1 MKFPGA
7 VDNALPEI
15 HQKRVGVL
23 AVALADQV
31 GDDCFPGRIDP
42 DENVLVAKVRRV
54 SRLDPFLLLADVRP
68 QLVEFESVNLDELHK
83 TVVQLGAAIADA
95 DAKAHDRVTMN
106 ASQALSSAD

>member
-1 MKFPGA
+1 MIAFRVASIPMKTYWSP
-7 VDNALPEI
+7 
-15 HQKRVGVL
+15 RS
-23 AVALADQV
+23 
-31 GDDCFPGRIDP
+31 
-42 DENVLVAKVRRV
+42 DEV

-83 TVVQLGAAIADA
+83 TVVQLGASIADA